1 MFMASEYQGDPLDTA
16 PPEVLAAVGAGELS
30 IDDAA
35 RCHGVVIVG
44 SAVDVSATAVMR
56 ERIRDERKNWTRTP
70 GAHDIRAA
78 LPRNSVHIDD
88 HLVIA
93 HGLDSAVYACDCGT
107 VLAPADRDWKPQA
120 CHAELEAEDLG
131 AKVRLHPGLRV
142 DAYACPGCGALLA
155 VDVRARD
162 DEPLRE
168 FELAR

>member
-16 PPEVLAAVGAGELS
+16 PLDVLAAVDAGELS

-35 RCHGVVIVG
+35 RWHGVVIVG
-44 SAVDVSATAVMR
+44 SAVDASATAVLR
-56 ERIRDERKNWTRTP
+56 ERIRDERKSWSRTP
-70 GAHDIRAA
+70 GAHCIRVA
-78 LPRNSVHIDD
+78 LPRNTVQIGD
-88 HLVIA
+88 HLVLA
-93 HGLDSAVYACDCGT
+93 RGLDSAVYACDCGT

-120 CHAELEAEDLG
+120 CQAELTAEDLG
-131 AKVRLHPGLRV
+131 AKVRLHPGLRA